1 MKIWRGAFEASK
13 KRRAEKEQN
22 SCDVRF
28 ESVDK
33 YSEGE
38 SAARCPNACRKK
50 HMIKC
55 QESNCG
61 AAEESEEEVQGMHE
75 DNVCGLLPQ
84 SAVRVGGRLEERL
97 KRWRYH
103 SQRKGVSTI
112 RTSLVLLML
121 LLFKDD
127 FLCLINR
134 HT

>member
-75 DNVCGLLPQ
+75 DNETGVW
-84 SAVRVGGRLEERL
+84 SAATICSESRWQVGGEAEEVEV
-97 KRWRYH
+97 
-103 SQRKGVSTI
+103 SQPEKGS
-112 RTSLVLLML
+112 
-121 LLFKDD
+121 FYY
-127 FLCLINR
+127 
-134 HT
+134 